1 LLKHNPPV
9 ELPEGY
15 IDFFKALES
24 WQNEEVIKH
33 RRLYAPAK
41 HDLNQIIVSSKKPL
55 LTQVK
60 PQIDSSILKDLY
72 TRLLDFMLGQR
83 PEIQEAINKITNQI
97 EQMDFDKISESFAQL
112 DTEYFEKLAAA
123 MNVSYDLLFFTIDHA
138 IRPLLRIFAEPYR
151 QDLSSDLFYWDFP
164 AICPVCGSK
173 SHICRLNTGNGQRIM
188 FCDRCFTEW
197 PVRNLYCIYCG
208 NDQAKD
214 ILYLNV
220 ENDDAYQLF
229 LCNKCKGY
237 LKTYDER
244 SLGKPTDLFIA
255 NIETIYLDI
264 LAREKGYTNHDE
276 D

>member
-1 LLKHNPPV
+1 MLKHNPPV

-173 SHICRLNTGNGQRIM
+173 SHICRLNTGNGQRFM

-197 PVRNLYCIYCG
+197 PVRYLYCVYCG

-214 ILYLNV
+214 IYYLNI

-244 SLGKPTDLFIA
+244 GLGKPTDLFVA
-255 NIETIYLDI
+255 NVETIYLDI
-264 LAREKGYTNHDE
+264 LAQEKGYTNHDE
-276 D
+276 N

>member
-1 LLKHNPPV
+1 MLKNNPPV

-15 IDFFKALES
+15 IDFFKTLES

-33 RRLYAPAK
+33 RKLYAPAK
-41 HDLNQIIVSSKKPL
+41 HDLNQIIASSKKPL
-55 LTQVK
+55 LTRVK
-60 PQIDSSILKDLY
+60 PQIDDSILKDLY
-72 TRLLDFMLGQR
+72 TRLLDFMLEQR
-83 PEIQEAINKITNQI
+83 PEIQEAINKIKNQI

-112 DTEYFEKLAAA
+112 DTEYFEKLAVA

-151 QDLSSDLFYWDFP
+151 QDLNSDSFYWEFP

-173 SHICRLNTGNGQRIM
+173 SHICRLNTGNGQRFM

-197 PVRNLYCIYCG
+197 PVRYLYCVYCG

-214 ILYLNV
+214 IYYLNI

-255 NIETIYLDI
+255 NVETIYLDI
-264 LAREKGYTNHDE
+264 LAQEKGYTNHDE